1 MKQRRTSLKDLAD
14 KLGVSIA
21 TVSRALRNSHEVGE
35 EMTQK
40 VKKLAKELNYRP
52 NPFAQSLRKE
62 APRVI
67 GVIVPNLVTHYYAA
81 VLDGIEDYASKLG
94 YSVISSNSHEDHERE
109 AQALDNFL
117 NMHVEGIIACLAQD
131 TTDYSHFEQ
140 LHKMGV
146 PLVFFARCCLEDMFS
161 QVVGNGDVA
170 AQEATQHMI
179 ETGSRRVAFIG
190 GPNHLDM
197 VRRRKHGY
205 LEALR
210 ENRIPIDRD
219 LVVCDKIDFDVARNA
234 TLRLLEGENP
244 PDAILAFNDIITYA
258 AFDAIKSK
266 GLRIPEDVA
275 IIGFTDGDTAA
286 FVTPRLTAIMDQA
299 HVQGTKACQLLMK
312 SINEIE
318 FEEHFVLLF
327 LHLPEMRIGKHFRL
341 SQQRI
346 GGNILSYPK
355 LWRSWSKLML
365 TIFPW
370 LVHSC
375 FRRYGITRLFYLFR
389 HGKIVIWRFFLV
401 NNSRINILRSRS
413 AIELSHL
420 RIILI
425 PCLSPYPRN
434 SKPYQQG
441 EGCSQTKR

>member
-62 APRVI
+62 APRLI

-140 LHKMGV
+140 LHEMGV
-146 PLVFFARCCLEDMFS
+146 SLVFFARCCLEDMFS

-286 FVTPRLTAIMDQA
+286 FVTPRLSAIMDQA

-312 SINEIE
+312 SINGDEKIYKE
-318 FEEHFVLLF
+318 VV
-327 LHLPEMRIGKHFRL
+327 PM
-341 SQQRI
+341 
-346 GGNILSYPK
+346 ILKIRESSEK
-355 LWRSWSKLML
+355 N
-365 TIFPW
+365 
-370 LVHSC
+370 LV
-375 FRRYGITRLFYLFR
+375 
-389 HGKIVIWRFFLV
+389 K
-401 NNSRINILRSRS
+401 
-413 AIELSHL
+413 
-420 RIILI
+420 
-425 PCLSPYPRN
+425 
-434 SKPYQQG
+434 K
-441 EGCSQTKR
+441 

>member
-40 VKKLAKELNYRP
+40 VKQLAKDLNYRP

-94 YSVISSNSHEDHERE
+94 YSVISANSHEDHERE

-286 FVTPRLTAIMDQA
+286 FVTPPDW
-299 HVQGTKACQLLMK
+299 
-312 SINEIE
+312 
-318 FEEHFVLLF
+318 
-327 LHLPEMRIGKHFRL
+327 
-341 SQQRI
+341 
-346 GGNILSYPK
+346 
-355 LWRSWSKLML
+355 WRGSK
-365 TIFPW
+365 T
-370 LVHSC
+370 SC
-375 FRRYGITRLFYLFR
+375 
-389 HGKIVIWRFFLV
+389 
-401 NNSRINILRSRS
+401 
-413 AIELSHL
+413 
-420 RIILI
+420 
-425 PCLSPYPRN
+425 P
-434 SKPYQQG
+434 
-441 EGCSQTKR
+441 

>member
-40 VKKLAKELNYRP
+40 VKQLAKELNYRP

-94 YSVISSNSHEDHERE
+94 YSVISANSHEDHERE

-210 ENRIPIDRD
+210 ENRIPIDRN
-219 LVVCDKIDFDVARNA
+219 LVVCDKIDFDVARKA

-312 SINEIE
+312 SINGDEKIYKE
-318 FEEHFVLLF
+318 VV
-327 LHLPEMRIGKHFRL
+327 PM
-341 SQQRI
+341 
-346 GGNILSYPK
+346 ILKIRESSEK
-355 LWRSWSKLML
+355 N
-365 TIFPW
+365 
-370 LVHSC
+370 LV
-375 FRRYGITRLFYLFR
+375 
-389 HGKIVIWRFFLV
+389 K
-401 NNSRINILRSRS
+401 
-413 AIELSHL
+413 
-420 RIILI
+420 
-425 PCLSPYPRN
+425 
-434 SKPYQQG
+434 K
-441 EGCSQTKR
+441 

>member
-1 MKQRRTSLKDLAD
+1 
-14 KLGVSIA
+14 
-21 TVSRALRNSHEVGE
+21 
-35 EMTQK
+35 MTQK

-94 YSVISSNSHEDHERE
+94 YSVISANSHEDHERE

-219 LVVCDKIDFDVARNA
+219 LVVCDKIDFDVARKA

-286 FVTPRLTAIMDQA
+286 FVTPRLSAIMDQA

-312 SINEIE
+312 SINGDEKIYKE
-318 FEEHFVLLF
+318 VV
-327 LHLPEMRIGKHFRL
+327 PM
-341 SQQRI
+341 
-346 GGNILSYPK
+346 ILKIRESSEK
-355 LWRSWSKLML
+355 N
-365 TIFPW
+365 
-370 LVHSC
+370 LV
-375 FRRYGITRLFYLFR
+375 
-389 HGKIVIWRFFLV
+389 K
-401 NNSRINILRSRS
+401 
-413 AIELSHL
+413 
-420 RIILI
+420 
-425 PCLSPYPRN
+425 
-434 SKPYQQG
+434 K
-441 EGCSQTKR
+441 

>member
-140 LHKMGV
+140 LHEMGV

-219 LVVCDKIDFDVARNA
+219 LVVCDKIDFDVARKA

-286 FVTPRLTAIMDQA
+286 FVTPRLSAIMDQA

-312 SINEIE
+312 SINGDEKIYKE
-318 FEEHFVLLF
+318 VV
-327 LHLPEMRIGKHFRL
+327 PM
-341 SQQRI
+341 
-346 GGNILSYPK
+346 ILKIRES
-355 LWRSWSKLML
+355 SENN
-365 TIFPW
+365 
-370 LVHSC
+370 LV
-375 FRRYGITRLFYLFR
+375 
-389 HGKIVIWRFFLV
+389 K
-401 NNSRINILRSRS
+401 
-413 AIELSHL
+413 
-420 RIILI
+420 
-425 PCLSPYPRN
+425 
-434 SKPYQQG
+434 K
-441 EGCSQTKR
+441 

>member
-67 GVIVPNLVTHYYAA
+67 GVIFPNLVTHYYAA

-140 LHKMGV
+140 LHEMGV

-219 LVVCDKIDFDVARNA
+219 LVVCDKIDFDVARKA

-286 FVTPRLTAIMDQA
+286 FVTPRLSAIMDQA

-312 SINEIE
+312 SINGDEKIYKE
-318 FEEHFVLLF
+318 VV
-327 LHLPEMRIGKHFRL
+327 PM
-341 SQQRI
+341 
-346 GGNILSYPK
+346 ILKIRESSEK
-355 LWRSWSKLML
+355 N
-365 TIFPW
+365 
-370 LVHSC
+370 LV
-375 FRRYGITRLFYLFR
+375 
-389 HGKIVIWRFFLV
+389 K
-401 NNSRINILRSRS
+401 
-413 AIELSHL
+413 
-420 RIILI
+420 
-425 PCLSPYPRN
+425 
-434 SKPYQQG
+434 K
-441 EGCSQTKR
+441 